1 LDAKTRVTRPPDQL
15 HPAPAQL
22 TMRGPTHAE
31 RFAKHLQQVN
41 ISFPDFTDTSADFLN
56 PTIFSTENRFVFI
69 ESILL

>member
-1 LDAKTRVTRPPDQL
+1 
-15 HPAPAQL
+15 
-22 TMRGPTHAE
+22 MRGPTHAQ

-69 ESILL
+69 ASILL